1 MKKLFFA
8 LLIACGLTACGI
20 GNTNTTYTRGSIGQ
34 QGQVSYGTIIS
45 MNVIN
50 TAGTNTVGTVGGAVA
65 GGAAGSMIGGNT
77 AVNIIGGVGGAIL
90 GGMVGSAAEQAMTRD
105 TAMEFIVQKQNGQVI
120 AIVQS
125 NELHLRVGDPVMLI
139 TTGGTTR
146 IRARM
151 Y

>member
-20 GNTNTTYTRGSIGQ
+20 GNTNTTYSRSAIGQ
-34 QGQVSYGTIIS
+34 QGAVSYGTIIS
-45 MNVIN
+45 MAVIN
-50 TAGTNTVGTVGGAVA
+50 TAGTKSIGTVGGAVA

-90 GGMVGSAAEQAMTRD
+90 GGMVGSATEQALTRD

-125 NELHLRVGDPVMLI
+125 NELNLRVGDPVMLI
-139 TTGGTTR
+139 STGGTTR

>member
-20 GNTNTTYTRGSIGQ
+20 GDTNTTYERSAIGQ
-34 QGQVSYGTIIS
+34 QGSVSYGTIIS

-50 TAGTNTVGTVGGAVA
+50 TAGTDSVGTLGGAIA

-77 AVNIIGGVGGAIL
+77 AINIIGGVGGAIL
-90 GGMVGSAAEQAMTRD
+90 GGMVGNATEKSLTRD

-125 NELHLRVGDPVMLI
+125 NELHLRVGDPVMMI

>member
-20 GNTNTTYTRGSIGQ
+20 GNTNTTYERSAIGQ
-34 QGQVSYGTIIS
+34 QGSVSYGTIIS
-45 MNVIN
+45 MSVIN
-50 TAGTNTVGTVGGAVA
+50 TAGTDSVGTLGGAIA

-90 GGMVGSAAEQAMTRD
+90 GGMVGSAAEKSLTKD
-105 TAMEFIVQKQNGQVI
+105 NAMEFIVQKQNGQVI
-120 AIVQS
+120 AVVQS
-125 NELHLRVGDPVMLI
+125 NELHLRVGDPVMMI

>member
-20 GNTNTTYTRGSIGQ
+20 GNTNTTYERSAIGQ
-34 QGQVSYGTIIS
+34 QGSVSYGTIIS
-45 MNVIN
+45 MSVIN
-50 TAGTNTVGTVGGAVA
+50 TAGTDSVGTLGGAIA

-77 AVNIIGGVGGAIL
+77 AVNIIGGVCGAIL
-90 GGMVGSAAEQAMTRD
+90 GGMVGSATEKSLTKD
-105 TAMEFIVQKQNGQVI
+105 NAMEFIVQKQNGQVV
-120 AIVQS
+120 AVVQS
-125 NELHLRVGDPVMLI
+125 NELNLRVGDPVMMI